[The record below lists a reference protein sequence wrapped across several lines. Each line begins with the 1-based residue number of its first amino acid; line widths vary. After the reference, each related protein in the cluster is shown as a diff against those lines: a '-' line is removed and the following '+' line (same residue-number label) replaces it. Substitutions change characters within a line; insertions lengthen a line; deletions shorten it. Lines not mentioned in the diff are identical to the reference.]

1 MDCDYAMDDALNGEV
16 IDLIWRCVGESVFD
30 SAVDAV
36 SYLLLDLIS
45 GSVEQIIYD
54 AFSNMIIEVSNLLWV
69 TVKEYGWD

>member
-1 MDCDYAMDDALNGEV
+1 MDYDYAMDDALNGEV